1 MKRNKKSMNASEK
14 YFLSLVDE
22 LNKLNLG
29 VLLYKIHYIAVETN
43 FAKDN
48 QTVKYNIVVKNAKI
62 ELQVDDYNKIK
73 KKINK
78 CGACKLNIKN
88 ISKNP
93 LFVRVPISDFYEDT
107 ENNHAKHDNNTDFF
121 LYSIEAIDT
130 HIHDVVKIEPAK

>member
-1 MKRNKKSMNASEK
+1 MNASER

-22 LNKLNLG
+22 LNKLNLD
-29 VLLYKIHYIAVETN
+29 VLPYRIHYIAVETN
-43 FAKDN
+43 FSKDN
-48 QTVKYNIVVKNAKI
+48 QTVKYNIVIKDAKI
-62 ELQVDDYNKIK
+62 ELQVDDYKKIK

-93 LFVRVPISDFYEDT
+93 LFVRVPMSNFYEDT
-107 ENNHAKHDNNTDFF
+107 ENNDNNKDFF
-121 LYSIEAIDT
+121 LYSVEALNT

>member
-1 MKRNKKSMNASEK
+1 MNASEK

-29 VLLYKIHYIAVETN
+29 VLPYRIYYIAVETN
-43 FAKDN
+43 FAEDN
-48 QTVKYNIVVKNAKI
+48 QTVKYNIVVKNAII
-62 ELQVDDYNKIK
+62 ELQLNDYNRIK
-73 KKINK
+73 RKVNR

-93 LFVRVPISDFYEDT
+93 LFVRVPISDFYEDIDT
-107 ENNHAKHDNNTDFF
+107 ENNDSNNDNNTDFF
-121 LYSIEAIDT
+121 LYSVEAINK